1 MRAQNSRIVPI
12 VIRTNVF
19 GGYKMKDEPT
29 KEGRLSKLVTAIV
42 TFLLTVLLLASQNTC
57 AKSTSEDGDGE
68 VLDSSAGDFVHKY
81 SLHASE
87 STYITAAIKA
97 LPLTYATSVR

>member
-1 MRAQNSRIVPI
+1 
-12 VIRTNVF
+12 
-19 GGYKMKDEPT
+19 MKDEPT
-29 KEGRLSKLVTAIV
+29 KVGWLSKLVTAIV

-57 AKSTSEDGDGE
+57 AKSTSEYGDG
-68 VLDSSAGDFVHKY
+68 VVSDSSVDDFVDKY
-81 SLHASE
+81 SVHASE